1 MDDRFTRVL
10 SIFSN
15 SFPNLWMFR
24 INIYPFAPITA
35 IPDPGDLA
43 KSSGGKEAARPAALG
58 TAGRAW

>member
-15 SFPNLWMFR
+15 SFPNLWMIR
-24 INIYPFAPITA
+24 INVDPFMPITA
-35 IPDPGDLA
+35 IPDPEDFA
-43 KSSGGKEAARPAALG
+43 KSAGGKEAARQAALG